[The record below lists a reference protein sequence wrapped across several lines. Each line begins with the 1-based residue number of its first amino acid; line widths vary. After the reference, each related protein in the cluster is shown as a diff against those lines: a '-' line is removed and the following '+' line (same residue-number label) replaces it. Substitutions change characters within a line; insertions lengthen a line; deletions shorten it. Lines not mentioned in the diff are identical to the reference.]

1 MAQRLSGHV
10 AQETGPGEMAAY
22 APSGAVTQAVAVIH
36 LLGSPVCRAQV
47 ARITGHH
54 RSIEQLRVI
63 GNVIGRL
70 ARPDRTVVAGRAT
83 ARCHDNRRVQHSAD
97 ETHG

>member
-1 MAQRLSGHV
+1 MAQRLSGHA
-10 AQETGPGEMAAY
+10 AQETGSGEMATY

-54 RSIEQLRVI
+54 RAVEQLRGI
-63 GNVIGRL
+63 GNVIGRFP
-70 ARPDRTVVAGRAT
+70 RPDRAVVASRAT
-83 ARCHDNRRVQHSAD
+83 ARCHDNRRVQPGAD
-97 ETHG
+97 EAQG